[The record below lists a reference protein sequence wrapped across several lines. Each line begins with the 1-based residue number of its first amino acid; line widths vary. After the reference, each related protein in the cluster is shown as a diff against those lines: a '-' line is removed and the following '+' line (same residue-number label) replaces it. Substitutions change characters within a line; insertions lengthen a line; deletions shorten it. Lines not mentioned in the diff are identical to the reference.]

1 MKIFQPTFFYIKQ
14 HMVTGK
20 LYCGKTTRDPF
31 KYLGSGLYWRR
42 HIRKHGEVHVA
53 TLYVE
58 LFTEKDLLTEFAIDF
73 STKMKIVESACWA
86 NLKLE
91 NGLDG
96 GTDKGHRKGIP
107 SKRKG
112 TGKPK
117 PPSTMKQAMVA
128 RSEAYTGSGNP
139 FFGKKHREESKRFGD
154 NNSSK
159 RPEVREKMSGP
170 RPGFMP
176 HNHYS
181 GWSDEVKQKIAK
193 SLTGKPQ
200 TEESRANKRAAK
212 QDLIWV
218 YNGVDKP
225 KQVKS
230 FQLPDY
236 EQQGYKRGRGPTHL
250 W

>member
-1 MKIFQPTFFYIKQ
+1 MREFKPTHLYIKQ
-14 HMVTGK
+14 HTVTGK
-20 LYCGKTTRDPF
+20 LYFGKTTRDPLQ
-31 KYLGSGLYWRR
+31 YLGSGLYWRN
-42 HIRKHGEVHVA
+42 HIRAHGELYVA
-53 TLYVE
+53 TLWSE
-58 LFTEKDLLTEFAIDF
+58 LFTDKDSLVSFALDF
-73 STKMKIVESACWA
+73 SNKMKIVESTCWA
-86 NLKLE
+86 NLKPE

-96 GTDKGHRKGIP
+96 GTQKGHRKGVAVG
-107 SKRKG
+107 SKN
-112 TGKPK
+112 
-117 PPSTMKQAMVA
+117 S
-128 RSEAYTGSGNP
+128 
-139 FFGKKHREESKRFGD
+139 FFGKKHKTESKRFGD
-154 NNSSK
+154 ANPAR

-236 EQQGYKRGRGPTHL
+236 KQQGYKRGRGPTHL